1 MVRKLAE
8 EDPDEYDNKDNT
20 GKVLFGYLYPTC
32 GLDETRKNY
41 KRI

>member
-20 GKVLFGYLYPTC
+20 GKAFFGYLYPM
-32 GLDETRKNY
+32 LIE
-41 KRI
+41 